1 MSLLGL
7 RAVKANN
14 LDEGVA
20 NVSSERQWLSL
31 AWRGSRAVARP
42 GASPPYSLVSRGP
55 LYIPNF
61 DYRYSISTEQQTAH
75 EALTAA
81 P

>member
-31 AWRGSRAVARP
+31 A
-42 GASPPYSLVSRGP
+42 
-55 LYIPNF
+55 
-61 DYRYSISTEQQTAH
+61 
-75 EALTAA
+75 
-81 P
+81 